1 MVISWLNACTYVNDA
16 FYISLFSRILNF
28 GQFSEY
34 KIEEPILE
42 EIHWI
47 QIFRDILYWIKSFF
61 DTTLVIVRKRTKTR
75 KWNQLKIPET
85 FCCENL

>member
-1 MVISWLNACTYVNDA
+1 MISRLNVWTYVNDA

-47 QIFRDILYWIKSFF
+47 QIFRDILY
-61 DTTLVIVRKRTKTR
+61 
-75 KWNQLKIPET
+75 
-85 FCCENL
+85 